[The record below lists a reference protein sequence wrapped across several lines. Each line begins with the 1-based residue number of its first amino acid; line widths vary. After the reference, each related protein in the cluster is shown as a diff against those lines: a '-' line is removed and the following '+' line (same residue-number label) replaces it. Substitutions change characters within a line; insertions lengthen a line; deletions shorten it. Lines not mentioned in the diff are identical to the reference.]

1 MMDYI
6 YIRSWCALFKLD
18 RAELRRRLNN
28 ARRTNAPA
36 DAVTTR
42 MSSTGAHI
50 SAHHTMTSLAV
61 DAEHN
66 AEAARMLDALTQVG
80 ATYAHS

>member
-1 MMDYI
+1 MIDYI

-18 RAELRRRLNN
+18 RAETRRRINY

-42 MSSTGAHI
+42 MSPTGVPN
-50 SAHHTMTSLAV
+50 SAHHTMGSLAV

-66 AEAARMLDALTQVG
+66 AEAARMLDALTQMG
-80 ATYAHS
+80 ETYALS